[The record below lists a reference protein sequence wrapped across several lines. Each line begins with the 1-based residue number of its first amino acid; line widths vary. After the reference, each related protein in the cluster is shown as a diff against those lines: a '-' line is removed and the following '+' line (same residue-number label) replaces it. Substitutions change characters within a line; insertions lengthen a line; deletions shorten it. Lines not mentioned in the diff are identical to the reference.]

1 MKRRIPIRLAAVAL
15 LITGSVLLLNRRASR
30 IDGTASA
37 HPLFATAEAARTSA
51 PPPAAAASKPGAAA
65 ISTAPRA
72 AAGPNQMA
80 PPTASIDRSAPVDP
94 ATRAEVVAVLADQ
107 RTLYAE
113 VGALSWDETKA
124 LVARRRKAADEL
136 VERLARL
143 GPGGSRAIAE
153 AYSGTE
159 DTRARLLL
167 VAALGRIADPEAS
180 AVLHA
185 LMGLDHTFSARK
197 EMVAALGQRNEPA
210 SSAMLTDLLQNQQ
223 DPRLRAV
230 GVQAMSGRADA
241 LPVLMERVLTDP
253 SRDVRMESIRSVGLI
268 GNQAARDELA
278 GIAKGSMEASVRQA
292 AIQELARS
300 FGAGAL
306 EVVDG
311 LLSDPEENIRTSAVK
326 GIARIQTEY
335 AVDSEAGARRRR

>member
-1 MKRRIPIRLAAVAL
+1 MKKRIAIRLAAVVL
-15 LITGSVLLLNRRASR
+15 LITASVLLLNRRASR
-30 IDGTASA
+30 IHEPTNA
-37 HPLFATAEAARTSA
+37 HPLFVAAEAVRTSA
-51 PPPAAAASKPGAAA
+51 PPAAAASKPDATA

-80 PPTASIDRSAPVDP
+80 PPKASIDLSAPVDP
-94 ATRAEVVAVLADQ
+94 AKRAEVVAVLADQ
-107 RTLYAE
+107 KALYAE

-153 AYSGTE
+153 AYAGTE

-185 LMGLDHTFSARK
+185 LMGIDHSFSARK
-197 EMVAALGQRNEPA
+197 EMVAALGKRNEPA
-210 SSAMLTDLLQNQQ
+210 SSAVLTDLLQNQQ

-241 LPVLMERVLTDP
+241 LPVLMECILTDP
-253 SRDVRMESIRSVGLI
+253 SQDVRMESIRSVGLI
-268 GNQAARDELA
+268 GNQAAQDELT
-278 GIAKGSMEASVRQA
+278 GIAKGRVESSVRQA

-300 FGAGAL
+300 FGPDAL
-306 EVVDG
+306 GVFDG
-311 LLSDPEENIRTSAVK
+311 LLSDPEENIRISAVK
-326 GIARIQTEY
+326 GMARIHTEQ
-335 AVDSEAGARRRR
+335 AVDSKRAPAAER